1 MPRGGHCCKEQQSG
15 RFGWRAAHFTGPE
28 SDKIGGATPFR
39 VSYTLDKLSPVP
51 SGAFCCRFLGFPE
64 GEEYGPNDYE
74 SDGEI
79 DICHGIAMIP

>member
-1 MPRGGHCCKEQQSG
+1 
-15 RFGWRAAHFTGPE
+15 
-28 SDKIGGATPFR
+28 

-79 DICHGIAMIP
+79 DICHGMAMIP